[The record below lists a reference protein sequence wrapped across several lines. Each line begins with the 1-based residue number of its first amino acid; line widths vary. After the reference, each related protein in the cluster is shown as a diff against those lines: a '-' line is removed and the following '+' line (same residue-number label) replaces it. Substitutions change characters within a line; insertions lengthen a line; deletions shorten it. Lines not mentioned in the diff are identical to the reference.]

1 MEKTMTSLST
11 DQNINV
17 KSPASQIDSS
27 SFEKSLSEA
36 IKMATDTA
44 NLANEAVVT
53 DDSRYSVANKL
64 VQSKEEDIE
73 RFNNNDTIKLLLPVK
88 EGSLDT
94 TNSVI
99 ISLYNHYEIGDSLAE
114 QADDVSVA
122 ISNWKDSNE
131 TDKKTAKTNLI
142 KETNELV
149 DTAKNSADSAK
160 VVVSEAKE
168 LSHEIKVGPFYITTD
183 FQKTMLKD
191 AKQSLENANDILS
204 HAKETQS
211 QINNMLNENK

>member
-1 MEKTMTSLST
+1 MTSLST